1 LKLLEIN
8 QEDIVNTDKVE
19 QAVLVDPVV
28 EIKIQMISKV
38 HLELHFTKKE
48 NKSKIKIES

>member
-1 LKLLEIN
+1 MKLLGIS

-28 EIKIQMISKV
+28 EIKIQMIFKV
-38 HLELHFTKKE
+38 HSELHFTNKE
-48 NKSKIKIES
+48 NKNKIKIES